1 MKKKRFIQNAAL
13 CFLLVLSLV
22 LSDTN
27 TTFAENNETGENV
40 ENDVENME
48 EEIIE
53 IEISSLE
60 ELLNFAGECQFDA
73 YSFGKVFSLTADIDL
88 SGSEFNGIPYFEGI
102 FKGNGHSISGVNM
115 NIKGSDYGFFRY
127 LGQRAVVQDLHVLGT
142 VKMDGSAVNVGG
154 FAGVNKGVIS
164 KCSFAGNVSGDTS
177 AGGLVGCNKEGG
189 MIFDCEVEGRVT
201 ATDITGGICGTN
213 EGIIKGCT
221 NSAKIND
228 DDLQPTLDLEGV
240 DLGSLNITQNV
251 VTRNDMGGIAGISTG
266 TIDRCNNKGNVGFV
280 HVGYNIGG
288 IVGRQSGTV
297 MNCTNE
303 GKILGRKDV
312 GGIVG
317 QAEPYMESEYLS
329 DRLDKIKED
338 FNRMNNLVI
347 QMSNALSSTSTSTKQ
362 YTQSLQQQYEDT
374 IASLNTQVD
383 SLKGTIAANNE
394 QTRIYIE
401 NLSNSL
407 ENMGNIGNDTL
418 NRMVESVGSEL
429 NSAIGDLK
437 DEFESYTESRGDLPF
452 EFPSLEHPSTEPSSS
467 EQPSQE
473 QPSLEQPSTEQPSS
487 EQPSSEQ
494 PSLEQPS
501 SEPAGGNTDAV
512 STPEP
517 SEQPPADTETSSQAQ
532 QAEEPEGA
540 IDTSGFENY
549 SAVSTVT
556 ETDSGSSD
564 ESFTLPDLPESES
577 IREEIE
583 NFELDPEIRNNL
595 DRMQQELSSVTGN
608 IKNMQ
613 GSLSNSTNS
622 MSETAGNIANELEER
637 SKTSGDTIDGMTN
650 SIDSGIQSMTNSI
663 NGIMNTQQ
671 EITDYVSEDIDILMG
686 NGDAI
691 FDASSIDIT
700 ENTLG
705 VISGCTNQGDVEA
718 DINVG
723 GIAGAMNLEYDIDP
737 ELDFDLSK
745 FTEVAVRATV
755 NNVVIHCISYGSIKA
770 KKNNCGG
777 IVGSEELGI
786 IYDCEGYGNVK
797 SDGGSRLGGIAGMSQ
812 SGISKCY
819 SFCNV
824 EGKDYLGGICG
835 DAYNISDCISM
846 SALISEEGEY
856 SGSIAGNVNSEA
868 TVVNNYFVTSETGG
882 IDNINYFGKA
892 EVRTYEQ
899 IMEMEQIPKGFKT
912 VTITFEKDEEI
923 IGTMKLPYGGSLTE
937 GSLPDVEVDEDA
949 YLHWDQ
955 EFPILNVSD
964 NITVQAN
971 EERWTLSVASA
982 QKTETGKPYVLVEG
996 RFYDNAVLKL
1006 ADTQLPEE
1014 AENMEAA
1021 YAYGWEIEN
1030 LPADVTDCKVHLL
1043 IPEGSDKAEVWVRDS
1058 GIWKMA
1064 DAVEDG
1070 SYLVVQIPY
1079 GAAFA
1084 VYGIEDGSM
1093 LYYIIAAAAA
1103 LVVLILILIIVKK
1116 KRRKKEGKK

>member
-1 MKKKRFIQNAAL
+1 MKKKRFIRNTAL
-13 CFLLVLSLV
+13 SFLLMLSLV
-22 LSDTN
+22 LSDTGIVL
-27 TTFAENNETGENV
+27 AENESENTESKTEEGV
-40 ENDVENME
+40 ENDTEDTETVEVV
-48 EEIIE
+48 E

-60 ELLNFAGECQFDA
+60 ELLAFADECQFDA
-73 YSFGKVFSLTADIDL
+73 YSYGKVFSLTADIDL
-88 SGSEFNGIPYFEGI
+88 SDSEFNGVPYFEGL
-102 FKGNGHSISGVNM
+102 FEGNGHSISGLDLNA
-115 NIKGSDYGFFRY
+115 KGSDYGFFRY
-127 LGQRAVVQDLHVLGT
+127 LGQYAVVKDLHILGN

-154 FAGVNKGVIS
+154 IAGVNKGIIS
-164 KCSFAGNVSGDTS
+164 ECSFAGNVSGITS

-189 MIFDCEVEGRVT
+189 MIFDSEVEGRVT
-201 ATDITGGICGTN
+201 ATDATGGICGTN

-251 VTRNDMGGIAGISTG
+251 VTRNDIGGIAGVSTG
-266 TIDRCNNKGNVGFV
+266 TIDRCNNIGNIGFV
-280 HVGYNIGG
+280 HVGYNVGG

-303 GKILGRKDV
+303 GKVLGRKDV

-329 DRLDKIKED
+329 DRLNKIKED

-347 QMSNALSSTSTSTKQ
+347 QMSNALSDTSTSTKQ

-407 ENMGNIGNDTL
+407 ENMGNIGSDTL
-418 NRMVESVGSEL
+418 NRMVENVGSEL
-429 NSAIGDLK
+429 NNAIGDLK
-437 DEFESYTESRGDLPF
+437 EEFESYTEGRTDLPI
-452 EFPSLEHPSTEPSSS
+452 EIPSLEHPFS
-467 EQPSQE
+467 EQPSAE
-473 QPSLEQPSTEQPSS
+473 QPLPVPDTTNLTMPSS
-487 EQPSSEQ
+487 EESSQQPSVEI
-494 PSLEQPS
+494 
-501 SEPAGGNTDAV
+501 PA
-512 STPEP
+512 P
-517 SEQPPADTETSSQAQ
+517 SEEPPAEEPQADGQ

-549 SAVSTVT
+549 SAINTIP
-556 ETDSGSSD
+556 ETDSSTEDS
-564 ESFTLPDLPESES
+564 SFTLPDLPETES
-577 IREEIE
+577 IKEEIK

-595 DRMQQELSSVTGN
+595 DQMQEELSSVTGN

-613 GSLSNSTNS
+613 SSLSNTSNS
-622 MSETAGNIANELEER
+622 MSETAGNIANELTER
-637 SKTSGDTIDGMTN
+637 SKVSGDTIDGMTN
-650 SIDSGIQSMTNSI
+650 SIDNGIQSMTNSI

-723 GIAGAMNLEYDIDP
+723 GIAGSMNIEYDIDP

-755 NNVVIHCISYGSIKA
+755 NDVVLHCKNYGAIKA

-777 IVGSEELGI
+777 IAGSEEMGI

-819 SFCNV
+819 SFCNI

-856 SGSIAGNVNSEA
+856 NGSIAGNVNSEA
-868 TVVNNYFVTSETGG
+868 TVVNNFFVTSKTGG

-892 EVRTYEQ
+892 EARDYEQ
-899 IMEMEQIPKGFKT
+899 IMAMEQIPKGFKT
-912 VTITFEKDEEI
+912 VTITFEKEEEI

-937 GSLPDVEVDEDA
+937 GSLPDVEVGEDA
-949 YLHWDQ
+949 YLNWDQ
-955 EFPILNVSD
+955 EFPVVNVTD

-971 EERWTLSVASA
+971 EERWTLSVAST
-982 QKTETGKPYVLVEG
+982 QKTESGKSYVLVEG
-996 RFYDNAVLKL
+996 KFYDNAVLNL
-1006 ADTQLPEE
+1006 LDTDLPEE
-1014 AENMEAA
+1014 MANQEAA

-1030 LPADVTDCKVHLL
+1030 LSTDVTDCKVHLL
-1043 IPEGSDKAEVWVRDS
+1043 IPEESDKAEVWVRDS
-1058 GIWKMA
+1058 GIWKTA
-1064 DAVEDG
+1064 QTVQDG

-1084 VYGIEDGSM
+1084 VYSIADNGM
-1093 LYYIIAAAAA
+1093 VYYVIAAVAA
-1103 LVVLILILIIVKK
+1103 LIVVILIIIIVAKK
-1116 KRRKKEGKK
+1116 KRRKKMVL

>member
-1 MKKKRFIQNAAL
+1 MKRRRFIQNTAL
-13 CFLLVLSLV
+13 SFLLVLSLV
-22 LSDTN
+22 LADTGFV
-27 TTFAENNETGENV
+27 FAENGETEENV
-40 ENDVENME
+40 ENDAENIE
-48 EEIIE
+48 EEVIE
-53 IEISSLE
+53 IKISSLE
-60 ELLNFAGECQFDA
+60 ELLSFAKECQFDA
-73 YSFGKVFSLTADIDL
+73 YSYGKVFSLTADIDL

-102 FKGNGHSISGVNM
+102 FEGNGHSISGLNM

-127 LGQRAVVQDLHVLGT
+127 LGQRAVVQDLHILGT

-154 FAGVNKGVIS
+154 LAGVNKGIIS

-177 AGGLVGCNKEGG
+177 AGGLVGCNKESG
-189 MIFDCEVEGRVT
+189 MIFDSEVEGRVT
-201 ATDITGGICGTN
+201 ATDVTGGICGTN

-221 NSAKIND
+221 NRAKIND

-266 TIDRCNNKGNVGFV
+266 TIDRCNNAGNIGFV

-347 QMSNALSSTSTSTKQ
+347 QMSNALSNTSTSTKQ

-418 NRMVESVGSEL
+418 NRMVENVGSEL
-429 NSAIGDLK
+429 NNAIGDLK
-437 DEFESYTESRGDLPF
+437 EEFESYTESRGDLPF
-452 EFPSLEHPSTEPSSS
+452 EIPSEIPSLEHPAP
-467 EQPSQE
+467 EQPAPDQSGSGQSVSQ
-473 QPSLEQPSTEQPSS
+473 QPSTEQSSLGSDTNSGAPLPSESS
-487 EQPSSEQ
+487 EQSSADTTTSSE
-494 PSLEQPS
+494 S
-501 SEPAGGNTDAV
+501 
-512 STPEP
+512 
-517 SEQPPADTETSSQAQ
+517 Q

-549 SAVSTVT
+549 SAI
-556 ETDSGSSD
+556 TDTSQTDDGNRD
-564 ESFTLPDLPESES
+564 ESFTIPDLPESES
-577 IREEIE
+577 VREKIE

-613 GSLSNSTNS
+613 GSLSNTTNS

-650 SIDSGIQSMTNSI
+650 SIDNGIQTMTNSI

-686 NGDAI
+686 NGDPI
-691 FDASSIDIT
+691 LDASSADIT

-723 GIAGAMNLEYDIDP
+723 GIAGSMNIEYDVDP

-755 NNVVIHCISYGSIKA
+755 NDVVIHCTSYGSIKA

-786 IYDCEGYGNVK
+786 IYDCEGYGNIK
-797 SDGGSRLGGIAGMSQ
+797 SDSGSRLGGIAGMSQ

-856 SGSIAGNVNSEA
+856 NGSIAGNVNSEA
-868 TVVNNYFVTSETGG
+868 TVVNNFFVTSETGG

-1006 ADTQLPEE
+1006 ADTEPPEE
-1014 AENMEAA
+1014 AEDMEAA

-1064 DAVEDG
+1064 EAVEDG

-1103 LVVLILILIIVKK
+1103 FVVLILILIIVKK